1 MEKESKHYIETLG
14 ELREHKGELIVCFYY
29 MGPKQDKPYYKWI
42 GKLLDISPQ
51 PYDKDDNLVRGKHLK
66 MENMMAIG
74 DCYGFGQ
81 KPPYELSG
89 SYCDAQSIVRLPTKE
104 ELNTY
109 KNFFRHKRIFGV

>member
-1 MEKESKHYIETLG
+1 MEKENKQYIETLG
-14 ELREHKGELIVCFYY
+14 ELRKHKGEILLFCCY
-29 MGPKQDKPYYKWI
+29 MGEKQDKPYFMWM
-42 GKLLDISPQ
+42 GKFLDISPQ

-66 MENMMAIG
+66 IENMMTIG

-81 KPPYELSG
+81 KPPYALDG
-89 SYCDAQSIVRLPTKE
+89 SYCNAQSIVRIPTKE